1 MLHKCHNS
9 LKRIHRAK
17 QALKFIQSCTE
28 KKVYPKFVTISTSQ
42 LQKICLT
49 KLEIRRSQALFVTSL
64 ICLIFIYMNLHFPKL
79 IIYRYAKS
87 IRSKHISDQIGHFL
101 CSCDRIESARK
112 NFLKFEDRIK
122 PDLKKMGSDRIIS
135 EKKELIGLIGP
146 A

>member
-1 MLHKCHNS
+1 MINFIHVQIKAQRKFFEDKNLLHKCHNS

-64 ICLIFIYMNLHFPKL
+64 ICLIF
-79 IIYRYAKS
+79 
-87 IRSKHISDQIGHFL
+87 
-101 CSCDRIESARK
+101 
-112 NFLKFEDRIK
+112 
-122 PDLKKMGSDRIIS
+122 
-135 EKKELIGLIGP
+135 
-146 A
+146 